1 MKKLKNLEGVEIL
14 TIEEKKSINGGGIG
28 AYACYCPGTNILADI
43 IIGSD
48 DCRAAIEANCYLP
61 E

>member
-28 AYACYCPGTNILADI
+28 AYACYCPDTYVLAAI

-48 DCRAAIEANCYLP
+48 DCRAAIAENCYLP
-61 E
+61 Q